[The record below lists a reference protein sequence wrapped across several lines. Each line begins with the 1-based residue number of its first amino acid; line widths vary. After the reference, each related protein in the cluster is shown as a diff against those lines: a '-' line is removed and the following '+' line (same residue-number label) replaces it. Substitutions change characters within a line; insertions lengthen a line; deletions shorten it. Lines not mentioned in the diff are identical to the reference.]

1 MARKLVTV
9 RKVAAVHPIKGA
21 DRTEA
26 VEVDGW
32 TCVAGTGQF
41 KAGDLAVFFEIDSFL
56 PAGDSRWTYL
66 ADKFITYDGE
76 RGFRI
81 KSSRMRGQIS
91 QGILAPLDDFPEILA
106 AWVDLEIR
114 HGRREAERLLRETA
128 FDGLLGV
135 KKFEATVAA
144 TTTTGVSTRK
154 SDQIPMPEF
163 IPRTDQERVQNL
175 PDVFE
180 KWGDEIFQETVKM
193 DGSSMTVYFVRNDNP
208 LTDKLAPLG
217 TEGKQTAAQPN
228 GRVGVC
234 SRNVEKPE
242 SQGGYFWTSAKEN
255 ALPEKLSRLNRNIA
269 LQGELCGSSIQK
281 NFEGFPLGFHDFF
294 VFAAWDID
302 ERRYMK
308 PKETEALVG
317 RIGLK
322 HVPIV
327 GYRRL
332 GDIARNVE
340 EILARAEGI
349 GINGKKREGIVL
361 KHVDGRFS
369 FKTIS
374 NSYLLKHGE

>member
-1 MARKLVTV
+1 MTRKLVTV

-21 DRTEA
+21 DRIEA

-32 TCVAGTGQF
+32 TCIAGRGQF
-41 KAGDLAVFFEIDSFL
+41 RAGDLAVFFEIDSFL
-56 PAGDSRWTYL
+56 PAGDPRWTHL
-66 ADKFITYDGE
+66 ADKFITYTGE
-76 RGFRI
+76 RGFRV
-81 KSSRMRGQIS
+81 KSARMRGQIS
-91 QGILAPLDDFPEILA
+91 QGILEPLDDFPEILA

-128 FDGLLGV
+128 FEGLLGV
-135 KKFEATVAA
+135 KKFEATETAVTA
-144 TTTTGVSTRK
+144 TGEPAHK

-180 KWGDEIFQETVKM
+180 KWGEEIFQETVKM
-193 DGSSMTVYFVRNDNP
+193 DGSSMTVYFVRNDSP
-208 LTDKLAPLG
+208 LMDKLAPLG

-228 GRVGVC
+228 GRFDVC

-242 SQGGYFWTSAKEN
+242 SQGRYFWASAKKN
-255 ALPEKLSRLNRNIA
+255 SLPEKLSRLNRNIA

-294 VFAAWDID
+294 VFGAWDID

-308 PKETEALVG
+308 PKETEDLVG
-317 RIGLK
+317 RLGLK

-327 GYRRL
+327 GYHRL
-332 GDIARNVE
+332 GDIARNVQ

-361 KHVDGRFS
+361 KQVDGRFS